1 MVKHNEKNAR
11 IKRRYAQYLTEARRQ
26 SETSVDKALAAI
38 DRFEEANRRRDF
50 MAFHVEQA
58 IAFKGRLAEEI
69 NPATGKPLAK
79 GTVTATLKAL
89 RAFFLWLA
97 DQPGYKSK
105 IRYTDADYFNASNRD
120 QRLARDG
127 EQRPS
132 PSLNQITYVLDRMPA
147 ETDIEKRDRAILAF
161 FTLTGIRDG
170 AAVGLKLRHVDLAD
184 CAVRQ
189 DARQIKT
196 KFSKSMTTW
205 FFPVEG
211 KAEAIFADYVWFL
224 REEKLWS
231 PDDPLFP
238 KTKVG
243 VTPNGGFKAIGL
255 DRGHWSSAAAI
266 RKIVKSSFEE
276 HGMPA
281 YGPHSFRK
289 TLARLGQEVCT
300 TPEQMKAWSQ
310 NLGHE
315 DVMTTFRSYGQVHG
329 DRQRQVLVQLRMGME
344 AGA

>member
-11 IKRRYAQYLTEARRQ
+11 IRRRYAQYLTEARRQ
-26 SETSVDKALAAI
+26 AETSVDKALAAI

-58 IAFKGRLAEEI
+58 IAFKARLAEEV
-69 NPATGKPLAK
+69 NPTTGRPLAK

-97 DQPGYKSK
+97 DQPGYRSK

-120 QRLARDG
+120 QRLARDA

-132 PSLNQITYVLDRMPA
+132 PSLEQIHYVLERMPA
-147 ETDIEKRDRAILAF
+147 ETDIEKRGRAIFAF
-161 FTLTGIRDG
+161 FALTGIRDG
-170 AAVGLKLRHVDLAD
+170 AALGLKLRHVDLAD
-184 CAVRQ
+184 CSIRQ
-189 DARQIKT
+189 DAHYSAT

-205 FFPVEG
+205 FFSVEG
-211 KAEAIFADYVWFL
+211 EAEAVFTDYVRFL
-224 REEKLWS
+224 REEKFWS

-238 KTKVG
+238 RTKIG
-243 VTPNGGFKAIGL
+243 TDPEGGFTAVGF
-255 DRGHWSSAAAI
+255 DRAHWSSAAAI
-266 RKIVKSSFEE
+266 RKIVKSAFEAQ
-276 HGMPA
+276 GMPS

-289 TLARLGQEVCT
+289 TLARLGQVVCT
-300 TPEQMKAWSQ
+300 TPEEMKAWSQ

-315 DVMTTFRSYGQVHG
+315 DVMTTFRSYGHVHS
-329 DRQRQVLVQLRMGME
+329 DRLRQVLAGLRVGK
-344 AGA
+344 ADY